1 MGKLRLRA
9 MHLTSLHLTTLSP
22 GWWADTGSRLALIV
36 AITVAFALLG
46 WLVRGVSRSGALA
59 GAVVCFALL
68 ASVGPAAFAEL
79 LAVFAVT
86 WLATRFGRK
95 RKFRLG
101 IAERKEGRT
110 ASQVLANTGM
120 AAACGVCY
128 SAWHAPLM
136 SLGMAAALAVAA
148 ADTVSSECGQAL
160 KREARLITTF
170 QAVPAGTDGGIT
182 VAGTAA
188 GAVAALLV
196 SLVGWRVGLLSPR
209 WMWIAAVAGVVGMV
223 IDSFL
228 GALFERRGWIGND
241 SVNFISTVLAAVAA
255 AGVAGL

>member
-1 MGKLRLRA
+1 MVKLRLRA
-9 MHLTSLHLTTLSP
+9 MHLNSLNLTTLPS
-22 GWWADTGSRLALIV
+22 GWWADTGSRLALI
-36 AITVAFALLG
+36 ASITAAFALLG
-46 WLVRGVSRSGALA
+46 WLVRGVSRSGAVA

-68 ASVGPAAFAEL
+68 ASVGPGAFAGL

-86 WLATRFGRK
+86 WLATRFGRA
-95 RKFRLG
+95 RKLRLG
-101 IAERKEGRT
+101 VAERKEGRT

-120 AAACGVCY
+120 AAACAVCY

-136 SLGMAAALAVAA
+136 LLGMAAALAVAA

-170 QAVPAGTDGGIT
+170 QTVPAGTDGGIT
-182 VAGTAA
+182 LAGTAA

-196 SLVGWRVGLLSPR
+196 SMVEWRVGLLSPR
-209 WMWIAAVAGVVGMV
+209 WMWIVALAGVAGMV
-223 IDSFL
+223 IDSVL

-241 SVNFISTVLAAVAA
+241 SVNFISTVVAAVAA
-255 AGVAGL
+255 AGVAGM